1 MVKSQFSECAAT
13 GDRVLCRG
21 NCLPGRCF
29 RRRISPFRVLTRNL
43 TAGMDRPG
51 ESAEQVKKPGC
62 RLVGTVFGRDR
73 NTGSVSLDGRTDSY
87 GKASARFPELE
98 ERFAEFFLIGRL
110 LSIGL
115 AFLDG
120 LVLVQP
126 WYGTMSLK

>member
-1 MVKSQFSECAAT
+1 VQRQETESFAA
-13 GDRVLCRG
+13 GIVYLAVVFAG
-21 NCLPGRCF
+21 GYLL
-29 RRRISPFRVLTRNL
+29 RVLTRNL

-87 GKASARFPELE
+87 VKASARFPELE

-110 LSIGL
+110 PSIGL